1 MKLIK
6 NNNKVVDFAMSDNI
20 LVVLD
25 DKGSAFYSG
34 LDKTFILQKIDFFED
49 KKIVSIGASH
59 NNYILVDNTG
69 EVFQRES
76 VASSDYELFFGNK

>member
-6 NNNKVVDFAMSDNI
+6 NNNNVVDFAMSDNI

-49 KKIVSIGASH
+49 KKIV
-59 NNYILVDNTG
+59 
-69 EVFQRES
+69 
-76 VASSDYELFFGNK
+76 